1 VSPDRQLGVDLF
13 NETWRLIGSR
23 EDDVRMINCAHA
35 SPTTGRSRPECQ
47 PENLARSD
55 WLIARVY
62 SVVGRAEPALAH
74 AGRCLEL
81 CERH

>member
-1 VSPDRQLGVDLF
+1 MVNR
-13 NETWRLIGSR
+13 
-23 EDDVRMINCAHA
+23 AHA
-35 SPTTGRSRPECQ
+35 SAYHWSVAPECQ

>member
-1 VSPDRQLGVDLF
+1 
-13 NETWRLIGSR
+13 
-23 EDDVRMINCAHA
+23 MINCAHA